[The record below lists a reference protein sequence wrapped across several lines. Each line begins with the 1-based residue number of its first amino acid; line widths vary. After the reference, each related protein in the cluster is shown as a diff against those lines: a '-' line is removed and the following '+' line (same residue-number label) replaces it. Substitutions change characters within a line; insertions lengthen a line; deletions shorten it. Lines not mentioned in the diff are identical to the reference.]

1 MRWLLGAL
9 VRVMHQIYMR
19 KRGHH
24 VGFSWGLSYDAFMHS
39 CIHAPLF
46 ARRLA
51 VLTYPKQRGTR
62 VFRPHHPPLV
72 PRLLNISNTPVP
84 YSVPYT
90 TVYRTVPCVGSCVEF
105 SVPFRSVALQVHP
118 PQPVPDVDRL
128 PVPAGLSLR
137 EAADVREAQHG
148 HLVPHLLL
156 PAGELPAVPCGAR
169 VEAAVLAVP
178 QEVHDV
184 VPGARMCVW
193 CVSALAGRP
202 MKNVCVSSVYSDGRK
217 EGTKEGRTGWCV

>member
-1 MRWLLGAL
+1 MSVFRGACH
-9 VRVMHQIYMR
+9 M
-19 KRGHH
+19 
-24 VGFSWGLSYDAFMHS
+24 MHS
-39 CIHAPLF
+39 CAPVCPP
-46 ARRLA
+46 ARCPYLPQATRDKNF
-51 VLTYPKQRGTR
+51 PPPPPSIGSSPPEHKQPARS
-62 VFRPHHPPLV
+62 VFRIV
-72 PRLLNISNTPVP
+72 YR
-84 YSVPYT
+84 
-90 TVYRTVPCVGSCVEF
+90 TVFRTVPCVGSCVEF
-105 SVPFRSVALQVHP
+105 SVSFRSVALQVHP

-184 VPGARMCVW
+184 VPGTWMCVW

-202 MKNVCVSSVYSDGRK
+202 MKNVCVSSVYSEGRK